1 MWGNLVRRPFLF
13 GVIFSFVLFGALR
26 ADAGERDGNVAPAD
40 ISWQVLA
47 DYEKAIID
55 RMAAD
60 FFERSLRLS
69 QSRQIEA
76 ATQAIYRNL
85 RPIEKTRFRAERRLA
100 WRNMSDR
107 QRQALRGVTRPSF
120 NNLAETQKLPFR
132 RNAVDVLSASGA
144 INPRALAAALRLE
157 I

>member
-1 MWGNLVRRPFLF
+1 MRRPVLF
-13 GVIFSFVLFGALR
+13 GVIFSLVLFGSLR
-26 ADAGERDGNVAPAD
+26 ANAGEPGENAAPVD

-60 FFERSLRLS
+60 FFEKSLRLS

-76 ATQAIYRNL
+76 ATPAIYRSM
-85 RPIEKTRFRAERRLA
+85 PPQEQARFRAERRLL
-100 WRNMSDR
+100 WRNMADR
-107 QRQALRGVTRPSF
+107 QHQALRGVTRPEF
-120 NNLAETQKLPFR
+120 DNLAEIQKLPFR
-132 RNAVDVLSASGA
+132 RNAVSVLSASGA
-144 INPRALAAALRLE
+144 INAQALTAALRLE